1 MRWETTLSVLFCKAE
16 QDKIINLPLLI
27 KVSGLM
33 FNILKRSVKTNNVSF
48 ICLFVLRVCMAF
60 MCPDIGALLTYYS
73 NKLGRCEVIIRNWIY
88 LLSGSLACYF
98 VIVS

>member
-1 MRWETTLSVLFCKAE
+1 
-16 QDKIINLPLLI
+16 
-27 KVSGLM
+27 
-33 FNILKRSVKTNNVSF
+33 
-48 ICLFVLRVCMAF
+48 MAF